1 MKVIELGALTKSIA
15 KNKYVLMVLAL
26 ALVLILLPAGK
37 GKEANSHQAQG
48 SELESSGIPLDTES
62 ARLSEFLSM
71 MEGVGE
77 AKVLLSAE
85 GAVVLCEG
93 AGNSSVRL
101 SVTNAVSVYTGLGSD
116 KIRIIKLK

>member
-1 MKVIELGALTKSIA
+1 MKVIELGALSKSLA

-26 ALVLILLPAGK
+26 ALVLILLPTGK

-93 AGNSSVRL
+93 AENSSVRL